1 MAKIII
7 VWGMWG
13 PYHCRRFEILRRQ
26 ASTAGHEVIG
36 ISLFS
41 GSAAYQ
47 WSLPKLP
54 DGVLHVNLGRDETR
68 LPFRH
73 LGKLLSLPRRLCAD
87 VALLPSY
94 GHWSLV
100 LNLGVRIA
108 GGRVVMMNDTHAGT
122 ARARGLKALF
132 KRRVIAGFHSGFVA
146 GKPQRRYFAS
156 LGLPNERIF
165 TGYDVVD
172 NDFFAQQATSAR
184 SHADEVR
191 RRYNLPKSYFL
202 SLGRFVAK
210 KNLSVLIRAYRKF
223 LEANPTSET
232 HLVMVGSGEENASLR
247 DLCSELYLPVYDKSN
262 SNESASGAES
272 LDRSVESPKPGV
284 HFYGFRQISENPDF
298 YALADAFIL
307 PSLYEEWG
315 LVVNE
320 AMACGLPVVVSE
332 TAGCAEDLLEQP
344 ASMADLPNESQAGVL
359 RKNFRSNGFVFN
371 PHSSDE
377 LASAMGFLNVNSVM
391 RTKMGEAAR
400 RIIESF
406 SCDVFA
412 ENALMAARA
421 AMYGRERGFQN

>member
-1 MAKIII
+1 
-7 VWGMWG
+7 MWG
-13 PYHCRRFEILRRQ
+13 PYHCRRFEILRRH
-26 ASTAGHEVIG
+26 ARTVGHEVIG

-54 DGVLHVNLGRDETR
+54 DGVMHVNLGCDETR
-68 LPFRH
+68 LPVRH
-73 LGKLLSLPRRLCAD
+73 LGTLLSLPGRLNAD

-132 KRRVIAGFHSGFVA
+132 KRRVVASFHSGFVA

-172 NDFFAQQATSAR
+172 NDFFAQRATSAR
-184 SHADEVR
+184 SQADEVR
-191 RRYNLPKSYFL
+191 KRYSLPKSYFL

-210 KNLSVLIRAYRKF
+210 KNLPVLIRAYRKF
-223 LEANPTSET
+223 LEANPATET
-232 HLVMVGSGEENASLR
+232 HLVMVGSGEEDASLH
-247 DLCSELYLPVYDKSN
+247 DLCLEMDLPVYEKSN
-262 SNESASGAES
+262 SKRNSNGAEN
-272 LDRSVESPKPGV
+272 LDRGAVSTKPGV

-320 AMACGLPVVVSE
+320 AMACGIPVIVSE

-344 ASMADLPNESQAGVL
+344 ASATTLIPSDEPQAAVL
-359 RKNFRSNGFVFN
+359 RKKFRSNGFVFD
-371 PHSSDE
+371 PQSCDE
-377 LASAMGFLNVNSVM
+377 LAAAMLLLNVNPGM
-391 RTKMGEAAR
+391 RTEMGGAAR
-400 RIIESF
+400 SIIEKF
-406 SCDVFA
+406 SCEVFA

-421 AMYGRERGFQN
+421 AMDGRAGGFQN

>member
-1 MAKIII
+1 
-7 VWGMWG
+7 MWG
-13 PYHCRRFEILRRQ
+13 PYHCRRFEILRRR
-26 ASTAGHEVIG
+26 AGTLGYEVIG

-54 DGVLHVNLGRDETR
+54 DGVLHLNVGCDETR
-68 LPFRH
+68 LPYRH
-73 LGKLLSLPRRLCAD
+73 LGKLLSLPGRLCAD

-156 LGLPNERIF
+156 LGLPDERIF

-184 SHADEVR
+184 NRADEVR
-191 RRYNLPKSYFL
+191 KRYNLPERYFL
-202 SLGRFVAK
+202 SLGRFVVK
-210 KNLSVLIRAYRKF
+210 KNLSVMVRAYRKF
-223 LEANPTSET
+223 LESNPASET
-232 HLVMVGSGEENASLR
+232 HLVMVGSGEEDANLR
-247 DLCSELYLPVYDKSN
+247 ALCCELDLPVYEKSN
-262 SNESASGAES
+262 SNGNTNGTDT
-272 LDRSVESPKPGV
+272 LPRNVVSPKPGV

-344 ASMADLPNESQAGVL
+344 ASAVAQTKVFQRNI
-359 RKNFRSNGFVFN
+359 RSNGFVFN
-371 PHSSDE
+371 PQSCDE
-377 LASAMGFLNVNSVM
+377 LAAAMALLNANPGM
-391 RTKMGEAAR
+391 RERMAEASR
-400 RIIESF
+400 RIIEKF
-406 SCDVFA
+406 SCEVFA
-412 ENALMAARA
+412 ENALLAARA
-421 AMYGRERGFQN
+421 AMNGPAGGSQN